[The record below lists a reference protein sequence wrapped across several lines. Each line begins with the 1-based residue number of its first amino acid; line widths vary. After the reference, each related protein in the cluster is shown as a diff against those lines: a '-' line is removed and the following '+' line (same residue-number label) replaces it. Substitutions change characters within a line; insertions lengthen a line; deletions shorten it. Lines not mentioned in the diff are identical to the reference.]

1 MMGMGGPGGRGG
13 SINANNA
20 ISGEKKKSAMFKL
33 MKLLAPQWYIVAIC
47 CVLGIMLNLA
57 NLLKPYIM
65 EIAVDDFITVYAG
78 MGMDKVAELTQ
89 GANWFTGTLW
99 GLGFTYFTV
108 IVIGQFA
115 GYAQTMMMT
124 KVCQKLLH
132 NLRMKAFYHIHH
144 MKLHDLDE
152 MGSGRLLT
160 RSTNDIE
167 ALDEF
172 YGDILLGLFKDVFL
186 LIGIIVMM
194 LIMNWKLALVA
205 FAVVPLIAFI
215 TVLCRNALRKNFIKM
230 KALTGQINGFIAES
244 LSGIRVIQAFNREK
258 EKYAELDE
266 LNKAYRKT
274 GIFQV
279 LMNSVMRPVM
289 EVVNSL
295 GIALV
300 LIVGFKMVG
309 YEVAPLEVGVLVA
322 FNTYIKQ
329 FFEPINDLAEKYN
342 TIQSSLVSA
351 DRVFSLI
358 EDNNDLEDPEAPG
371 YDGSMKGEIEFRDV
385 WFAYK
390 DEDWVLRGLS
400 FKCAPGDKVAFVGA
414 TGAGK
419 TTIISL
425 LSHFYVP
432 QKGTILIDGVPLDD
446 WNLASLRSQI
456 GVVLQ
461 DVFLFVGSIS
471 DNVRIHANISEAQVR
486 RAVELAHADSFVDAL
501 PGGMD
506 HEVAERG
513 ATFSTGE
520 RQLLSFARAIAHDP
534 RVLVLDEA
542 TANIDSNTE
551 ALIQDSIASISKGRT
566 SIFIAHRLSTI
577 RACDMIY
584 YLDKGVV
591 AECGDHDEL
600 MALNGKY
607 ARLVEEQG

>member
-1 MMGMGGPGGRGG
+1 MMGMGSPGGGR
-13 SINANNA
+13 SVNAANA

-33 MKLLAPQWYIVAIC
+33 MKLLKPQAGIVIFC
-47 CVLGIMLNLA
+47 CFLGIALNLA
-57 NLLKPYIM
+57 NLIKPYIM
-65 EIAVDDFITVYAG
+65 EIAVDDFITKYAG
-78 MGMDKVAELTQ
+78 LGVERVGELTR
-89 GANWFTGTLW
+89 GKNWFTGTLE
-99 GLGFTYFTV
+99 GLGITYFLV
-108 IVIGQFA
+108 ILAGQLA
-115 GYAQTMMMT
+115 GYAQTMLMT

-132 NLRMKAFYHIHH
+132 NMRMKAFYHIHH

-152 MGSGRLLT
+152 IGSGRLLT

-186 LIGIIVMM
+186 LIGIVVMM
-194 LIMNWKLALVA
+194 LVMNWRLALVS
-205 FAVVPLIAFI
+205 FAVVPIIAGV
-215 TVLCRNALRKNFIKM
+215 TVACRGALRRNFIKM
-230 KALTGQINGFIAES
+230 KALTGRINGFIAES
-244 LSGIRVIQAFNREK
+244 LSGIRIIQAFNREN
-258 EKYAELDE
+258 EKYAELDD
-266 LNKAYRKT
+266 LNRQYRKT

-279 LMNSVMRPVM
+279 LMNSVLRPTM
-289 EVVNSL
+289 EVVNSI

-300 LIVGFKMVG
+300 LICGFKMVG
-309 YEVAPLEVGVLVA
+309 WETAPLEVGVLVA

-342 TIQSSLVSA
+342 NIQSSLVSA
-351 DRVFSLI
+351 DRVFALI
-358 EDNNDLEDPEAPG
+358 EDDGNLENPEAPG
-371 YDGSMKGEIEFRDV
+371 YSGEMKGEIEFRDV
-385 WFAYK
+385 WFAYTG
-390 DEDWVLRGLS
+390 DGWVLRGLS
-400 FKCAPGDKVAFVGA
+400 FRCAPGDKVAFVGA

-432 QKGTILIDGVPLDD
+432 QKGTILIDGVPLNE

-461 DVFLFVGSIS
+461 DVFLFVGTIA
-471 DNVRIHANISEAQVR
+471 DNVRIHADITPAQVR

-534 RVLVLDEA
+534 QVLVLDEA

-551 ALIQDSIASISKGRT
+551 ALIQDSIASISRGRT

-584 YLDKGVV
+584 YLEKGVV
-591 AECGDHDEL
+591 AECGNHDEL
-600 MALNGKY
+600 MALNGRY
-607 ARLVEEQG
+607 RRLVEEQG

>member
-1 MMGMGGPGGRGG
+1 MMGMGGRGG
-13 SINANNA
+13 GTINANNA
-20 ISGEKKKSAMFKL
+20 ISGAKKKSAMFKL
-33 MKLLAPQWYIVAIC
+33 IKLLARQWYVVAFC
-47 CVLGIMLNLA
+47 CFLGIVLNLA
-57 NLLKPYIM
+57 NLIKPYIM

-78 MGMDKVAELTQ
+78 MGMDKVNELTK

-99 GLGFTYFTV
+99 GLGISYFLV

-115 GYAQTMMMT
+115 GYAQTMLMT
-124 KVCQKLLH
+124 RVCQKLLH

-172 YGDILLGLFKDVFL
+172 YGDILLGLFKDIFL
-186 LIGIIVMM
+186 LIGIVVMM

-205 FAVVPLIAFI
+205 FAVVPIIAVI
-215 TVLCRNALRKNFIKM
+215 TVLCRNALRKNFIRM

-244 LSGIRVIQAFNREK
+244 LSGIRVIQAFNREN
-258 EKYAELDE
+258 EKYKELDQ
-266 LNKAYRKT
+266 LNREYRKT

-279 LMNSVMRPVM
+279 KMNSLMRPVM
-289 EVVNSL
+289 EVVNSI

-300 LIVGFKMVG
+300 LLVGFKMVG

-358 EDNNDLEDPEAPG
+358 EEDTDLEDPEAPG
-371 YDGSMKGEIEFRDV
+371 YSGVMKGSIEFRDV
-385 WFAYK
+385 WFAYN

-400 FKCAPGDKVAFVGA
+400 FKCEPGDKVAFVGA

-425 LSHFYVP
+425 LSHFYTP
-432 QKGTILIDGVPLDD
+432 QKGKILIDGVPLDN
-446 WNLASLRSQI
+446 WNLGSLRSQI

-461 DVFLFVGSIS
+461 DVFLFVGTIS
-471 DNVRIHANISEAQVR
+471 DNVRIHAKISEQQVR

-501 PGGMD
+501 PGGMN

-584 YLDKGVV
+584 YLEKGVV
-591 AECGDHDEL
+591 AECGNHDQL

-607 ARLVEEQG
+607 RKLVEEQG

>member
-13 SINANNA
+13 SINSNNA
-20 ISGEKKKSAMFKL
+20 ISGEKKKSAMLKL
-33 MKLLAPQWYIVAIC
+33 MKLLAPQWYVVAFC
-47 CVLGIMLNLA
+47 CILGIILNLA
-57 NLLKPYIM
+57 NLIKPYIM

-78 MGMDKVAELTQ
+78 MGMDNVNELTKD
-89 GANWFTGTLW
+89 ANWFTGTLW
-99 GLGFTYFTV
+99 GLGFSYFFV
-108 IVIGQFA
+108 IVFGQFA
-115 GYAQTMMMT
+115 GYAQTMIMT
-124 KVCQKLLH
+124 RLCQRLLH

-172 YGDILLGLFKDVFL
+172 YGDILLGLFKDIFL
-186 LIGIIVMM
+186 LIGIVIMM

-205 FAVVPLIAFI
+205 FAVVPVIAVI
-215 TVLCRNALRKNFIKM
+215 TVLCRNALRKNFIRM

-244 LSGIRVIQAFNREK
+244 LSGIRVIQAFNREN
-258 EKYAELDE
+258 EKYKELDE
-266 LNKAYRKT
+266 LNREYRKT

-279 LMNSVMRPVM
+279 KMNSLMRPVM
-289 EVVNSL
+289 EVVNSI

-300 LIVGFKMVG
+300 LLVGFKMVG

-358 EDNNDLEDPEAPG
+358 EADDNLEDPEAPG
-371 YDGSMKGEIEFRDV
+371 YNGVMKGSIEFRDV

-400 FKCAPGDKVAFVGA
+400 FKCEPGDKVAFVGA

-425 LSHFYVP
+425 LSHFYTP
-432 QKGTILIDGVPLDD
+432 QKGKILIDGVPLEN
-446 WNLASLRSQI
+446 WNLGSLRSQI

-461 DVFLFVGSIS
+461 DVFLFVGTIS
-471 DNVRIHANISEAQVR
+471 DNVRIHAKISESQVR
-486 RAVELAHADSFVDAL
+486 RAIELAHAETFVDSL
-501 PGGMD
+501 PGGMN

-577 RACDMIY
+577 RSCDMIY
-584 YLDKGVV
+584 YLEKGVV
-591 AECGDHDEL
+591 AECGNHDEL
-600 MALNGKY
+600 MALDGKY
-607 ARLVEEQG
+607 RKLVEEQG

>member
-1 MMGMGGPGGRGG
+1 MMGMGGRGG
-13 SINANNA
+13 GVVNANNA
-20 ISGEKKKSAMFKL
+20 ISGKEKKSAMFKL
-33 MKLLAPQWYIVAIC
+33 MKLLAPQWYVVAIC
-47 CVLGIMLNLA
+47 CILGVVLNLA
-57 NLLKPYIM
+57 NLLKPFIM

-78 MGMDKVAELTQ
+78 LGMDKVNEITKD
-89 GANWFTGTLW
+89 ANWFTGTLW
-99 GLGFTYFTV
+99 GLGFTYFAV

-115 GYAQTMMMT
+115 GYSQTMLMT
-124 KVCQKLLH
+124 RLCQRLLH

-172 YGDILLGLFKDVFL
+172 YGDILLGLFKDIFL
-186 LIGIIVMM
+186 LGGIIVMM

-205 FAVVPLIAFI
+205 FAVVPIIAVI
-215 TVLCRNALRKNFIKM
+215 TVLCRNALRRNFIKM

-258 EKYAELDE
+258 EKYEELDV
-266 LNKAYRKT
+266 LNKEYRKT

-279 LMNSVMRPVM
+279 LMNSVMRPAM
-289 EVVNSL
+289 EVVNSI

-300 LIVGFKMVG
+300 LIVGFKMAG

-358 EDNNDLEDPEAPG
+358 EDDGNLEDPEAPG
-371 YDGSMKGEIEFRDV
+371 YEGSMKGEIEFRDV

-400 FKCAPGDKVAFVGA
+400 FKCSPGDKVAFVGA

-432 QKGTILIDGVPLDD
+432 QKGTILIDGVPLEE

-461 DVFLFVGSIS
+461 DVFLFVGTIS
-471 DNVRIHANISEAQVR
+471 DNVRIHANISEDQVR
-486 RAVELAHADSFVDAL
+486 RAVELAHADSFVDEL
-501 PGGMD
+501 PGGMN

-551 ALIQDSIASISKGRT
+551 ALIQDSIASISQGRT

-577 RACDMIY
+577 RSCDMIY
-584 YLDKGVV
+584 YLEKGVV
-591 AECGDHDEL
+591 AESGSHDEL
-600 MALNGKY
+600 MVLGGKY
-607 ARLVEEQG
+607 KALVEEQG

>member
-1 MMGMGGPGGRGG
+1 MMGMGGRGGG

-47 CVLGIMLNLA
+47 CLLGIMLNLA
-57 NLLKPYIM
+57 NLLKPFIM

-78 MGMDKVAELTQ
+78 MGMEKVNELTKN
-89 GANWFTGTLW
+89 ANWFTGTLW
-99 GLGFTYFTV
+99 GLGFTYFFV

-124 KVCQKLLH
+124 KLCQRLLH

-172 YGDILLGLFKDVFL
+172 YGDILLGLFKDIFL
-186 LIGIIVMM
+186 LGGIIVMM
-194 LIMNWKLALVA
+194 LVMNWKLALVA
-205 FAVVPLIAFI
+205 FAVVPIIAVI

-244 LSGIRVIQAFNREK
+244 LSGIRVIQAFNREQ
-258 EKYAELDE
+258 EKYEELDE
-266 LNKAYRKT
+266 LNREYRKT

-279 LMNSVMRPVM
+279 LMNSVMRPTM
-289 EVVNSL
+289 EVVNSI

-300 LIVGFKMVG
+300 LIVGFKMAG

-358 EDNNDLEDPEAPG
+358 EADDNLEDPEAPG
-371 YDGSMKGEIEFRDV
+371 YNGKMKGAIEFRDV
-385 WFAYK
+385 WFAYN

-400 FKCAPGDKVAFVGA
+400 FKCEPGDKVAFVGA

-425 LSHFYVP
+425 LSHFYAP
-432 QKGTILIDGVPLDD
+432 QKGKILIDGVPLDN

-486 RAVELAHADSFVDAL
+486 RAVELAHADTFVDAL
-501 PGGMD
+501 PGGMA

-584 YLDKGVV
+584 YLEKGVV
-591 AECGDHDEL
+591 AECGSHDEL
-600 MALNGKY
+600 MALGGKY
-607 ARLVEEQG
+607 KALVEEQG

>member
-1 MMGMGGPGGRGG
+1 MMGMGGRGG
-13 SINANNA
+13 GVVNANNA
-20 ISGEKKKSAMFKL
+20 ISGKEKKSAMFKL
-33 MKLLAPQWYIVAIC
+33 MKLLAPQWYVVAIC
-47 CVLGIMLNLA
+47 CILGIVLNLA
-57 NLLKPYIM
+57 NLLKPFIM

-78 MGMDKVAELTQ
+78 LGMDKVNELTKD
-89 GANWFTGTLW
+89 ANWFTGTLW
-99 GLGFTYFTV
+99 GLGFTYFAV

-115 GYAQTMMMT
+115 GYSQTMLMT
-124 KVCQKLLH
+124 RLCQRLLH

-172 YGDILLGLFKDVFL
+172 YGDILLGLFKDIFL
-186 LIGIIVMM
+186 LGGIIVMM

-205 FAVVPLIAFI
+205 FAVVPIIAVI
-215 TVLCRNALRKNFIKM
+215 TVLCRNALRRNFIKM

-258 EKYAELDE
+258 EKYEELDV
-266 LNKAYRKT
+266 LNKEYRKT

-279 LMNSVMRPVM
+279 LMNSVMRPAM
-289 EVVNSL
+289 EVVNSI

-300 LIVGFKMVG
+300 LIVGFKMAG

-358 EDNNDLEDPEAPG
+358 EDDGNLEDPEAPG
-371 YDGSMKGEIEFRDV
+371 YEGSMKGEIEFRDV

-400 FKCAPGDKVAFVGA
+400 FKCSPGDKVAFVGA

-432 QKGTILIDGVPLDD
+432 QKGTILIDGVPLEE

-461 DVFLFVGSIS
+461 DVFLFVGTIS
-471 DNVRIHANISEAQVR
+471 DNVRIHANISEDQVR
-486 RAVELAHADSFVDAL
+486 RAVELAHADSFVDEL
-501 PGGMD
+501 PGGMN

-551 ALIQDSIASISKGRT
+551 ALIQDSIASISQGRT

-584 YLDKGVV
+584 YLEKGVV
-591 AECGDHDEL
+591 AECGSHDEL
-600 MALNGKY
+600 MALGGKY
-607 ARLVEEQG
+607 KALVEEQG

>member
-1 MMGMGGPGGRGG
+1 MMGMGGRGG
-13 SINANNA
+13 GVVNANNA

-33 MKLLAPQWYIVAIC
+33 MKLLAPKWYIVAIC

-57 NLLKPYIM
+57 NLLKPFIM

-78 MGMDKVAELTQ
+78 MGMDKVNELTKN
-89 GANWFTGTLW
+89 ANWFTGTLW
-99 GLGFTYFTV
+99 GLGFTYFFV

-115 GYAQTMMMT
+115 GYAQTMLMT
-124 KVCQKLLH
+124 KLCQGLLH

-172 YGDILLGLFKDVFL
+172 YGDILLGLFKDIFL
-186 LIGIIVMM
+186 LGGIIVMM
-194 LIMNWKLALVA
+194 LVMNWKLALVA
-205 FAVVPLIAFI
+205 FAVVPIIAVI

-244 LSGIRVIQAFNREK
+244 LSGIRVIQAFNREQ
-258 EKYAELDE
+258 EKYEELDE
-266 LNKAYRKT
+266 LNREYRKT

-279 LMNSVMRPVM
+279 LMNSVMRPTM
-289 EVVNSL
+289 EVVNSI

-300 LIVGFKMVG
+300 LIVGFKMAG

-358 EDNNDLEDPEAPG
+358 EADDNLEDPEAPG
-371 YDGSMKGEIEFRDV
+371 YNGKMKGAIEFRDV
-385 WFAYK
+385 WFAYN
-390 DEDWVLRGLS
+390 DDDWVLRGLS
-400 FKCAPGDKVAFVGA
+400 FKCEPGDKVAFVGA

-432 QKGTILIDGVPLDD
+432 QKGKILIDGVPLDN

-471 DNVRIHANISEAQVR
+471 DNVRIHANISDAQVR
-486 RAVELAHADSFVDAL
+486 RAVELAHADTFVDAL
-501 PGGMD
+501 PGGMA

-584 YLDKGVV
+584 YLEKGVV
-591 AECGDHDEL
+591 AECGNHEQL
-600 MALNGKY
+600 MALGGKY
-607 ARLVEEQG
+607 KALVEEQG

>member
-1 MMGMGGPGGRGG
+1 MMGMGSPGGGR
-13 SINANNA
+13 SVNAANA

-33 MKLLAPQWYIVAIC
+33 MKLLKPQAGIVIFC
-47 CVLGIMLNLA
+47 CFLGIALNLA
-57 NLLKPYIM
+57 NLIKPYIM
-65 EIAVDDFITVYAG
+65 EIAVDDFITKYAG
-78 MGMDKVAELTQ
+78 LGVERVGELTR
-89 GANWFTGTLW
+89 GKNWFTGTLE
-99 GLGFTYFTV
+99 GLGITYFLV
-108 IVIGQFA
+108 ILAGQLA
-115 GYAQTMMMT
+115 GYAQTMLMT

-132 NLRMKAFYHIHH
+132 NMRMKAFYHIHH

-152 MGSGRLLT
+152 IGSGRLLT

-186 LIGIIVMM
+186 LIGIVVMM
-194 LIMNWKLALVA
+194 LVMNWRLALVS
-205 FAVVPLIAFI
+205 FAVVPIIAGV
-215 TVLCRNALRKNFIKM
+215 TVACRGALRRNFIKM
-230 KALTGQINGFIAES
+230 KALTGRINGFIAES
-244 LSGIRVIQAFNREK
+244 LSGIRIIQAFNREN
-258 EKYAELDE
+258 EKYAELDD
-266 LNKAYRKT
+266 LNRQYRKT

-279 LMNSVMRPVM
+279 LMNSVLRPTM
-289 EVVNSL
+289 EVVNSI

-300 LIVGFKMVG
+300 LICGFKMVG
-309 YEVAPLEVGVLVA
+309 WETAPLEVGVLVA

-342 TIQSSLVSA
+342 NIQSSLVSA
-351 DRVFSLI
+351 DRVFALI
-358 EDNNDLEDPEAPG
+358 EDDGNLENPEAPG
-371 YDGSMKGEIEFRDV
+371 YSGEMKGEIEFRDV
-385 WFAYK
+385 WFAYTG
-390 DEDWVLRGLS
+390 DDWVLRGLS
-400 FKCAPGDKVAFVGA
+400 FRCAPGDKVAFVGA

-432 QKGTILIDGVPLDD
+432 QKGTILIDGVPLNE

-461 DVFLFVGSIS
+461 DVFLFVGTIA
-471 DNVRIHANISEAQVR
+471 DNVRIHADITPAQVR

-534 RVLVLDEA
+534 QVLVLDEA

-551 ALIQDSIASISKGRT
+551 ALIQDSIASISRGRT

-584 YLDKGVV
+584 YLEKGVV
-591 AECGDHDEL
+591 AECGNHDEL
-600 MALNGKY
+600 MALNGRY
-607 ARLVEEQG
+607 RRLVEEQG

>member
-1 MMGMGGPGGRGG
+1 MMGMGGRGGG

-47 CVLGIMLNLA
+47 CLLGIMLNLA
-57 NLLKPYIM
+57 NLLKPFIM

-78 MGMDKVAELTQ
+78 MGMEKVNELTKN
-89 GANWFTGTLW
+89 ANWFTGTLW
-99 GLGFTYFTV
+99 GLGFTYFFV

-124 KVCQKLLH
+124 KLCQRLLH

-172 YGDILLGLFKDVFL
+172 YGDILLGLFKDIFL
-186 LIGIIVMM
+186 LGGIIVMM
-194 LIMNWKLALVA
+194 LVMNWKLALVA
-205 FAVVPLIAFI
+205 FAVVPIIAVI

-244 LSGIRVIQAFNREK
+244 LSGIRVIQAFNREQ
-258 EKYAELDE
+258 EKYEELDE
-266 LNKAYRKT
+266 LNREYRKT

-279 LMNSVMRPVM
+279 LMNSVMRPTM
-289 EVVNSL
+289 EVVNSI

-300 LIVGFKMVG
+300 LIVGFKMAG

-358 EDNNDLEDPEAPG
+358 EADDNLEDPEAPG
-371 YDGSMKGEIEFRDV
+371 YNGKMKGAIEFRDV
-385 WFAYK
+385 WFAYN

-400 FKCAPGDKVAFVGA
+400 FKCEPGDKVAFVGA

-425 LSHFYVP
+425 LSHFYAP
-432 QKGTILIDGVPLDD
+432 QKGKILIDGVPLDN

-486 RAVELAHADSFVDAL
+486 RAVELAHADTFVDAL
-501 PGGMD
+501 PGGMA

-534 RVLVLDEA
+534 RVLVLDVA

-566 SIFIAHRLSTI
+566 SIFIAHRRSTI

-584 YLDKGVV
+584 YLEKGVV
-591 AECGDHDEL
+591 AECGNHEQL
-600 MALNGKY
+600 MALGGKY
-607 ARLVEEQG
+607 KALVEEQG